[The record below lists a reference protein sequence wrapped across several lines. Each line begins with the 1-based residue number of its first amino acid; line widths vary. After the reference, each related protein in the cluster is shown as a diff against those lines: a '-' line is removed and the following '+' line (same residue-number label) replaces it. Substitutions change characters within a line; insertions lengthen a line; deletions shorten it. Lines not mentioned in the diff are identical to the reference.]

1 MSDKYDHEVPHHDP
15 QEGFDDTEPAAKEIT
30 FFVVVSVVTLVVV
43 IGALQFYFNG
53 VWDTMVDEK
62 VLTAPGLE
70 VRDLRNLEAWRLTH
84 YEYTTPEKTTV
95 RIPFERAKEL
105 FLQEAAEG
113 KTFYPALPTVP
124 KPDEPET
131 PAEAADEAAA
141 PGANPQE
148 SKQ

>member
-1 MSDKYDHEVPHHDP
+1 MSEKYDHEMPHHDP
-15 QEGFDDTEPAAKEIT
+15 SEGFDDTEPAAREIT
-30 FFVVVSVVTLVVV
+30 FFVVVSVLTLVVV

-62 VLTAPGLE
+62 VLTAPGLA
-70 VRDLRNLEAWRLTH
+70 VQDQRDLEAWRLSH
-84 YEYTTPEKTTV
+84 YEYTTPAKDTV
-95 RIPFERAKEL
+95 RIPFERAKQL

-113 KTFYPALPTVP
+113 KTFYPALSTVP

-131 PAEAADEAAA
+131 PAESANEAAA
-141 PGANPQE
+141 PGTNPQE